1 MVQWAQMLVDKAEQ
15 PELLPQSPHAGRNE
29 MNSHMLSSD
38 LHPHAVECR
47 TIQRAGK
54 SEENVFSWCAVA
66 VTGTRH
72 RHQTQA
78 ACCFL
83 VAVGKMEGFH
93 QRP

>member
-66 VTGTRH
+66 VTGTQSQAPDTGTQSQAPSH
-72 RHQTQA
+72 R
-78 ACCFL
+78 L
-83 VAVGKMEGFH
+83 PAVSWL
-93 QRP
+93 Q